1 MNHNH
6 LPRLLVTLLLI
17 LVAGTFFVGT
27 LRAFVPGRAGAVMDD
42 LVLKA
47 DLPTATSVAGFSTP
61 GPTPTLLSESLLP
74 SPTEE
79 EAPLPTPVATS
90 APVDHTVYADTT
102 GIIALAIL
110 LVVVVL
116 VGTILGERKPK
127 K

>member
-27 LRAFVPGRAGAVMDD
+27 LRAFVPGHAGAEMDD

-47 DLPTATSVAGFSTP
+47 DLPTMSSVAGFLAP
-61 GPTPTLLSESLLP
+61 GPTPTLLPESFLP
-74 SPTEE
+74 SPTVEGT
-79 EAPLPTPVATS
+79 PLPAPAATS
-90 APVDHTVYADTT
+90 TLVDHTVYADTT

-116 VGTILGERKPK
+116 IGTILGERKPK